1 MTLALTRPAPA
12 PEWSPMSTPA
22 PGFDVPAAFA
32 EHGSALLGF
41 AVNALRDRSLAEDC
55 VQETFLRAWRS
66 RDSFDRALGS
76 ERTWLFTIQRRV
88 VLDAFRA
95 QARRPRLVEHDEQL
109 DGPAPAP
116 TDPLERLGIV
126 EGLARLSAEHRE
138 AVVAVH
144 LTGLSY
150 QEFSA
155 ATGVPVATLRTRVFY
170 ALRALRSHL
179 DEGDQ
184 TDA

>member
-1 MTLALTRPAPA
+1 
-12 PEWSPMSTPA
+12 
-22 PGFDVPAAFA
+22 
-32 EHGSALLGF
+32 
-41 AVNALRDRSLAEDC
+41 
-55 VQETFLRAWRS
+55 
-66 RDSFDRALGS
+66 
-76 ERTWLFTIQRRV
+76 
-88 VLDAFRA
+88 
-95 QARRPRLVEHDEQL
+95 
-109 DGPAPAP
+109 
-116 TDPLERLGIV
+116 
-126 EGLARLSAEHRE
+126 
-138 AVVAVH
+138 VH